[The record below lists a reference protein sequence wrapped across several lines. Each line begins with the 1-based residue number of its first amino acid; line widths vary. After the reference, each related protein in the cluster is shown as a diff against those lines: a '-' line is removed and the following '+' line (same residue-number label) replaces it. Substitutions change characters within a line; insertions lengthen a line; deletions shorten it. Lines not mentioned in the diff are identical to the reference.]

1 MYLNASILQEIY
13 QSWLDNM
20 VWCLYL
26 FHDYFI
32 LSCNIQLLFVTHP
45 RSALWSLENESTD
58 TS

>member
-13 QSWLDNM
+13 QIWLDNM

-32 LSCNIQLLFVTHP
+32 LSCNIQL
-45 RSALWSLENESTD
+45 SLSLTL
-58 TS
+58 TQLSGL